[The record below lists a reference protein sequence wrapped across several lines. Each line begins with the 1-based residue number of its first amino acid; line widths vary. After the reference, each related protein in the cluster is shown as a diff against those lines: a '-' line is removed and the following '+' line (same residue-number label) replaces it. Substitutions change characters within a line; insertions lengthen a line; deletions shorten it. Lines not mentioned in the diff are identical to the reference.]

1 MPKLIQLPP
10 VEFRCR
16 LASPSGEIV
25 EGVYVAET
33 EARLRHELEEK
44 GLYILSLQ
52 PKHAI
57 AGVSLSLPQRS
68 SVNTRE
74 FLVFNQELA
83 TLLKAGMPL
92 VQSLDLL
99 KRRVTSPVFK
109 RVLDDVHEKVRSGT
123 ALSDAFAAHGDLFP
137 RVYTASLLAGER
149 SGNLDAVLR
158 RFVEYTKIIATVK
171 RKTVSALVYPAIL
184 TGLAIV
190 LVGIIVLKV
199 VPSFADFYSSFG
211 ADLPVA
217 TRIILGISKI
227 VRSQF
232 LLILAAVVATVV
244 AVFVWVR
251 QPGQKSRFD
260 HLLLGLPMLGPVA
273 RKFATSQMARTLA
286 TLLGGGLPL
295 VNALD
300 IAAKSVGNQFMA
312 RQLDIVSARVREG
325 ESFAAALE
333 ARRAFPEVAVKM
345 AEVGESTGAL
355 QDMLN
360 TVADFYD
367 EEIATTMERFIT
379 LVEPVLLVIMG
390 IVIAGLLLALYMP
403 LFQLSSVLSQ

>member
-1 MPKLIQLPP
+1 M
-10 VEFRCR
+10 EFRCR
-16 LASPSGEIV
+16 LASPSGEIT
-25 EGVYVAET
+25 EGVYVAEN

-44 GLYILSLQ
+44 GLYVLSLQ
-52 PKHAI
+52 RKGAI
-57 AGVSLSLPQRS
+57 GGLSLRLPQRGTI
-68 SVNTRE
+68 NTRE

-99 KRRVTSPVFK
+99 KQRVTSPLF
-109 RVLDDVHEKVRSGT
+109 RSVLDDVHERVRSGT
-123 ALSDAFAAHGDLFP
+123 ALSEAFEAQGDLFP

-158 RFVEYTKIIATVK
+158 RYVEYAKIIATVK

-184 TGLAIV
+184 VTLALGLV
-190 LVGIIVLKV
+190 SIIILKV
-199 VPSFADFYSSFG
+199 VPAFSDFYSSFG
-211 ADLPVA
+211 AQLPLV
-217 TRIILGISKI
+217 TRIIVAVSDFIRG
-227 VRSQF
+227 QF
-232 LLILAAVVATVV
+232 LVLLGATALAVLAVAS
-244 AVFVWVR
+244 WL
-251 QPGQKSRFD
+251 QQKQQKARFD
-260 HLLLGLPMLGPVA
+260 RLVLRLPMLGQVA
-273 RKFATSQMARTLA
+273 RKFSTSQMARTLA

-300 IAAKSVGNQFMA
+300 IAARSIGNQYMA
-312 RQLDIVSARVREG
+312 SQLEIVGVRVREG
-325 ESFAAALE
+325 ESFARALD
-333 ARRAFPEVAVKM
+333 ARGVFPEVAVKM

-367 EEIATTMERFIT
+367 EEIATNMERFVT

-390 IVIAGLLLALYMP
+390 IVVAGLLLALYMP
-403 LFQLSSVLSQ
+403 LFQLSSVLGQ

>member
-1 MPKLIQLPP
+1 M
-10 VEFRCR
+10 EFRCR
-16 LASPSGEIV
+16 LASPSGEII
-25 EGVYVAET
+25 EGIYIADT

-44 GLYILSLQ
+44 GLYVLSLH
-52 PKHAI
+52 PKGAI
-57 AGVSLSLPQRS
+57 AGLSIRLPQRQG
-68 SVNTRE
+68 VNTRE
-74 FLVFNQELA
+74 FLMFNQELA

-99 KRRVTSPVFK
+99 RRRVTSPIFR
-109 RVLDDVHEKVRSGT
+109 RVLEDVHEKVRSGT
-123 ALSDAFAAHGDLFP
+123 AMSDAFASHGDVFP

-158 RFVEYTKIIATVK
+158 RYVEYTKIIATVK
-171 RKTVSALVYPAIL
+171 RKTISALVYPAIL
-184 TGLAIV
+184 ITLAIV
-190 LVGIIVLKV
+190 LVTIIVLKV
-199 VPSFADFYSSFG
+199 VPAFSDFYTSFG
-211 ADLPVA
+211 ADLPLV
-217 TRIILGISKI
+217 TRIIVGVSDF
-227 VRSQF
+227 VRAQ
-232 LLILAAVVATVV
+232 LPLILLVIGGVVAG
-244 AVFVWVR
+244 AMIWSR
-251 QPGQKSRFD
+251 RPGQHARFD
-260 HLLLGLPMLGPVA
+260 RLLLELPVLGQIA

-300 IAAKSVGNQFMA
+300 ISARSIGNQYMA
-312 RQLDIVSARVREG
+312 AQLDIVSARVREG
-325 ESFAAALE
+325 ESFAGALE
-333 ARRAFPEVAVKM
+333 ARGVFPEVAVKM

-367 EEIATTMERFIT
+367 EEIATNMDRFVT

>member
-1 MPKLIQLPP
+1 M
-10 VEFRCR
+10 EFRCR
-16 LASPSGEIV
+16 LASPNGEIV
-25 EGVYVAET
+25 EGIYAAEN
-33 EARLRHELEEK
+33 EARLRHEMEEK

-52 PKHAI
+52 PKNAI
-57 AGVSLSLPQRS
+57 AGVAIRLPQRRG
-68 SVNTRE
+68 VNTRE

-99 KRRVTSPVFK
+99 KSRVTSPTF
-109 RVLDDVHEKVRSGT
+109 RAVLNDVHEKVRSGT
-123 ALSDAFAAHGDLFP
+123 ALSDAFALQGDLFP

-158 RFVEYTKIIATVK
+158 RYVEYTKIIATVK

-184 TGLAIV
+184 ITLALV
-190 LVGIIVLKV
+190 LVAIIVLKV
-199 VPSFADFYSSFG
+199 VPAFADFYSSFG
-211 ADLPVA
+211 ADLPIA
-217 TRIILGISKI
+217 TRLILRVSELL
-227 VRSQF
+227 RAQF
-232 LLILAAVVATVV
+232 LLIVFSVIAVVV
-244 AVFVWVR
+244 AVIGWIR

-260 HLLLGLPMLGPVA
+260 HVLLNLPVLGQVA

-300 IAAKSVGNQFMA
+300 IAAKSIGNQYMA
-312 RQLDIVSARVREG
+312 KQLDVVSARVREG
-325 ESFAAALE
+325 QSFAAALE
-333 ARRAFPEVAVKM
+333 ARGEFPEVAVKM

-367 EEIATTMERFIT
+367 EEISTSMERFVT
-379 LVEPVLLVIMG
+379 LVEPILLVIMG

-403 LFQLSSVLSQ
+403 LFQLSSVLAG

>member
-1 MPKLIQLPP
+1 M
-10 VEFRCR
+10 EFRCR
-16 LASPSGEIV
+16 LASPSGEIT
-25 EGVYVAET
+25 EGVYVAEN

-44 GLYILSLQ
+44 GLYVLSLQ
-52 PKHAI
+52 RKGAI
-57 AGVSLSLPQRS
+57 GGLSLQLPQRRAI
-68 SVNTRE
+68 NTRE

-99 KRRVTSPVFK
+99 KGRVTAPLFRS
-109 RVLDDVHEKVRSGT
+109 VLEDVHERVRSGA
-123 ALSDAFAAHGDLFP
+123 ALSEAFDAQGELFP

-158 RFVEYTKIIATVK
+158 RYVEYTKIIATVK

-184 TGLAIV
+184 VTLALGLV
-190 LVGIIVLKV
+190 SIIVLKV
-199 VPSFADFYSSFG
+199 VPAFSDFYSSFG
-211 ADLPVA
+211 AQLPLV
-217 TRIILGISKI
+217 TRIIVGVSDFN
-227 VRSQF
+227 RGQF
-232 LLILAAVVATVV
+232 LYLLVGLAVAGLAIVS
-244 AVFVWVR
+244 WL
-251 QPGQKSRFD
+251 QQKGQKARFD
-260 HLLLGLPMLGPVA
+260 RLLLRLPMLGQVA
-273 RKFATSQMARTLA
+273 RKFSTSQMARTLA

-300 IAAKSVGNQFMA
+300 IASKSIGNQYMA
-312 RQLDIVSARVREG
+312 SQLEIVSARVREG
-325 ESFAAALE
+325 ESFARALD
-333 ARRAFPEVAVKM
+333 ARGAFPEVAVKM

-367 EEIATTMERFIT
+367 EEIATNMDRFVT

-390 IVIAGLLLALYMP
+390 VVVAGLLLALYMP
-403 LFQLSSVLSQ
+403 LFQLSSVLGQ

>member
-1 MPKLIQLPP
+1 M
-10 VEFRCR
+10 EFRCR
-16 LASPSGEIV
+16 LASPNGEIV
-25 EGVYVAET
+25 EGVYVAES

-44 GLYILSLQ
+44 GLYVLSLQ
-52 PKHAI
+52 PKNAI
-57 AGVSLSLPQRS
+57 AGVSLRLPQRR
-68 SVNTRE
+68 SVKTRE

-99 KRRVTSPVFK
+99 KRRVTSPTFR
-109 RVLDDVHEKVRSGT
+109 RVLDDVHERVRSGT
-123 ALSDAFAAHGDLFP
+123 AMSDAFAAQGDLFP

-158 RFVEYTKIIATVK
+158 RYVEYTKIIQTVK
-171 RKTVSALVYPAIL
+171 SKTISALVYPIIL
-184 TGLAIV
+184 ITLALV
-190 LVGIIVLKV
+190 LVSIIVLKV
-199 VPSFADFYSSFG
+199 VPAFSDFYATFG
-211 ADLPVA
+211 ADLPLV
-217 TRIILGISKI
+217 TRII
-227 VRSQF
+227 VRLSEFIRTQF
-232 LLILAAVVATVV
+232 LLILVALGIGIAVVVG
-244 AVFVWVR
+244 WVR
-251 QPGQKSRFD
+251 QAGQKARFD
-260 HLLLGLPMLGPVA
+260 HVLLGVPMLGQVA

-300 IAAKSVGNQFMA
+300 IAARSVGNQFMA
-312 RQLDIVSARVREG
+312 QQLDIVSARVREG

-333 ARRAFPEVAVKM
+333 ARKAFPEVAVKM

-367 EEIATTMERFIT
+367 EEISTTMDRFVT
-379 LVEPVLLVIMG
+379 LVEPVLLVFMG
-390 IVIAGLLLALYMP
+390 LVIAGLLLALYMP
-403 LFQLSSVLSQ
+403 LFQLSSVLAG

>member
-1 MPKLIQLPP
+1 M
-10 VEFRCR
+10 EFRCR
-16 LASPSGEIV
+16 LASPNGEIV
-25 EGVYVAET
+25 EGVYVADN

-44 GLYILSLQ
+44 GLFVLSLQ
-52 PKHAI
+52 SKHVI
-57 AGVSLSLPQRS
+57 AGVSLQLPQRKGI
-68 SVNTRE
+68 NTRE

-99 KRRVTSPVFK
+99 KRRVESPAFR

-123 ALSDAFAAHGDLFP
+123 ALSDAFDAHLGLFP

-149 SGNLDAVLR
+149 SGNLDAMLR
-158 RFVEYTKIIATVK
+158 RYVDYTKIIATVK

-184 TGLAIV
+184 ISLALV
-190 LVGIIVLKV
+190 LVTIIVLKV
-199 VPSFADFYSSFG
+199 VPAFSDFYGTFG
-211 ADLPVA
+211 AELPLSTRVIVA
-217 TRIILGISKI
+217 TSEFL
-227 VRSQF
+227 RSQF
-232 LLILAAVVATVV
+232 LLVAGGLTAGVIAVVA
-244 AVFVWVR
+244 WVR
-251 QPGQKSRFD
+251 QPGQQARFD
-260 HLLLGLPMLGPVA
+260 HLLLGLPMLGNVA
-273 RKFATSQMARTLA
+273 KKFATSQMARTLA

-300 IAAKSVGNQFMA
+300 IAAKSVGNQYMA

-333 ARRAFPEVAVKM
+333 ARHVFPDVAVKM

-367 EEIATTMERFIT
+367 EEIATTMDRFVT
-379 LVEPVLLVIMG
+379 MVEPVLLVVMG
-390 IVIAGLLLALYMP
+390 LVIAGLLLALYMP
-403 LFQLSSVLSQ
+403 LFQLSSVLAG

>member
-1 MPKLIQLPP
+1 M
-10 VEFRCR
+10 EFRCR
-16 LASPSGEIV
+16 LASPNGEIV

-44 GLYILSLQ
+44 GLYVLSLQ

-57 AGVSLSLPQRS
+57 AGISLHLPQRNRI
-68 SVNTRE
+68 NTRE

-99 KRRVTSPVFK
+99 KRRVESPTF
-109 RVLDDVHEKVRSGT
+109 RTVLDDIHEKVRSGT
-123 ALSDAFAAHGDLFP
+123 ALSDAFALHGELFP
-137 RVYTASLLAGER
+137 RVYTASILAGER
-149 SGNLDAVLR
+149 SGNLEAVLR
-158 RFVEYTKIIATVK
+158 RYVEYTKIIQTVK
-171 RKTVSALVYPAIL
+171 SKTVSALVYPAIL
-184 TGLAIV
+184 VSLALA
-190 LVGIIVLKV
+190 LVSLIVLKV
-199 VPSFADFYSSFG
+199 VPAFSDFYASFG
-211 ADLPVA
+211 ADLPLV
-217 TRIILGISKI
+217 TRIIVQISAFL
-227 VRSQF
+227 RAQM
-232 LLILAAVVATVV
+232 LLIVAALVV
-244 AVFVWVR
+244 AVAVVLSWVR
-251 QPGQKSRFD
+251 QPGQKARFD
-260 HLLLGLPMLGPVA
+260 HALLGVPMLGQVA
-273 RKFATSQMARTLA
+273 RKFSTSQMSRTLA

-300 IAAKSVGNQFMA
+300 IAARSIGNQFMA
-312 RQLDIVSARVREG
+312 QQLEIVGARVREG

-333 ARRAFPEVAVKM
+333 ARHAFPEVAVKM

-367 EEIATTMERFIT
+367 EESATTMDRFVT

-403 LFQLSSVLSQ
+403 LFQLGSVLTQ